1 MKKINLNMDIKDIKL
16 FSKKNANNTG
26 KIDYSSKK
34 INLLPDNYYKL
45 KRRKRFIT
53 LLLVGFCI
61 SLAYFS
67 FYLYQ
72 VKMITKWYEE
82 QVYAMESVD
91 GYSGLDEQI
100 SNYTEEKNSQ
110 DLIFEL
116 KKRIDKKSELLKD
129 IEVTNKSIIYILET
143 IENELP
149 NGVKFQSLSV
159 NSDEQISINCEANSN
174 KEIAELIHNLKNT
187 NYFDKVFVGGIN
199 KVETLD
205 EISYT
210 FAIECSF
217 GGAADETNQ

>member
-1 MKKINLNMDIKDIKL
+1 MDIKDIKL

-45 KRRKRFIT
+45 KRRKRFVT

-82 QVYAMESVD
+82 QVYAMETVD

>member
-1 MKKINLNMDIKDIKL
+1 MDIKDIKL

-45 KRRKRFIT
+45 KRRKRFVT